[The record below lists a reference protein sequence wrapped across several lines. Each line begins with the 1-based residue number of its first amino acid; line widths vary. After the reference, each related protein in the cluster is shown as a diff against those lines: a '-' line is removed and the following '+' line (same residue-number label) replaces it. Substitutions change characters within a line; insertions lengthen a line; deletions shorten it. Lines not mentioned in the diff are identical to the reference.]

1 MSIAEFF
8 SMGGFGA
15 YIWSSFGITLFLI
28 AGEIIIVRQQ
38 HRTILKRL
46 SRMMRANAEVE
57 E

>member
-8 SMGGFGA
+8 SMGGYGA
-15 YIWSSFGITLFLI
+15 YIWSSFGATLILI
-28 AGEIIIVRQQ
+28 AGEIIITRQQ